1 MKVAAQVNVWTQ
13 RNDNSRTGANLQE
26 TQLNTSTVN
35 VNQFGK
41 LFSYVVD
48 ADVYS
53 QPLVVQSVTIPGH
66 GVHDVVYVAT
76 MNNSVYA
83 FDADNTQSGALPLW
97 HVNFNNPSAGI
108 GPVSTIDADAGG
120 NIRSPGPVGIMGTP
134 VVDQST
140 GTLYLVAR
148 TALVN
153 GGTTYRQHLHALDIT
168 TGAEKFG
175 GPVLITGAVP
185 GSGYDNVGGVVT
197 FNPLRE
203 NQRPGLALANGTI
216 YISWAS
222 HNDVDPWHGW
232 VMAYDAHSLQQ
243 IGVLSTTPDGS
254 EGGIW
259 QSGQP
264 PAIDSVGNLYFMIGN
279 GSFSANQAG
288 RNYGESLIKLDSGL
302 TILQWA

>member
-1 MKVAAQVNVWTQ
+1 MTKRCLRHAHPTALIIFVGALSICLGMKVAAQVNVWTQ

-175 GPVLITGAVP
+175 GPVLITGAYLEVGTTMSGAWSHSIRFAKTSGR
-185 GSGYDNVGGVVT
+185 GSRWQTEPST
-197 FNPLRE
+197 FRGPRITMSTH
-203 NQRPGLALANGTI
+203 GT
-216 YISWAS
+216 
-222 HNDVDPWHGW
+222 
-232 VMAYDAHSLQQ
+232 
-243 IGVLSTTPDGS
+243 
-254 EGGIW
+254 
-259 QSGQP
+259 
-264 PAIDSVGNLYFMIGN
+264 
-279 GSFSANQAG
+279 AG
-288 RNYGESLIKLDSGL
+288 
-302 TILQWA
+302 